1 MFLFDLFKNKSTFF
15 CIFCQKHKRN
25 THAEFI
31 TANIGVCK
39 ECSGKLR
46 CFPLAPLPIETHSC
60 KTVVSVFPY
69 NDILRMAIH
78 NYKFNDNPGYSKVF
92 SHYVITYI
100 EQFNTLYKNTF
111 TDMFDF
117 IVPVPLSKQR
127 LRERGY
133 NQSTLIAKDF
143 SERFNIPLN
152 CNALLKIRHTKQ
164 QSLVPHNL
172 RQKNVAGAYRAD
184 KNIVFGKRI
193 LLFDDIFT
201 TGSTV
206 ESCAKTLIEAGA
218 LNVSVITLANRPYFL
233 HSKEYY
239 DLLNM
244 V

>member
-1 MFLFDLFKNKSTFF
+1 MILFDLLKNKSTFF
-15 CIFCQKHKRN
+15 CIFCQKHKRIAN
-25 THAEFI
+25 AEFI
-31 TANIGVCK
+31 TGNLGVCK
-39 ECSGKLR
+39 ECSGELR
-46 CFPLAPLPIETHSC
+46 YFPLAPLPIETYSC
-60 KTVVSVFPY
+60 KTIISVLPY
-69 NDILRMAIH
+69 NNILRMAIH

-100 EQFNTLYKNTF
+100 EQFNTLYKNAF

-143 SERFNIPLN
+143 SDYFNIPLN
-152 CNALLKIRHTKQ
+152 CNALIKTRHTKQ

-184 KNIVFGKRI
+184 KNIVSGKRI

-206 ESCAKTLIEAGA
+206 EACAKALIEAGA
-218 LNVSVITLANRPYFL
+218 LNVSVITLANRPYFT